1 MTTPE
6 TRAAAERSR
15 DTGLALVLAL
25 LIAELSWPQPW
36 LTPVAALVL
45 VVAMSVPT
53 VFRPLAVVWFALS
66 RAMGAVSSRILL
78 TIVFFALVLPVGLV
92 LRLFGKDPLRLRQ
105 FKRGHHSVM
114 TVRDHTVTA
123 RDLVHPY

>member
-25 LIAELSWPQPW
+25 LIAQLSWRQPW
-36 LTPVAALVL
+36 LTAAAALVL
-45 VVAMSVPT
+45 VVTMTAPK
-53 VFRPLAVVWFALS
+53 VFRPLAGPWFGLS

-78 TIVFFALVLPVGLV
+78 TVVFFALVLPVGAV
-92 LRLFGKDPLRLRQ
+92 LRLLGKDPLRLRQ
-105 FKRGHHSVM
+105 FKRGHHSVL